1 MKMTI
6 GTKIQ
11 KLRKQHGLSQEQLAE
26 TLGVSRQA
34 VSKWEAEQSVPDI
47 DKIVLI
53 CDYFGVTTDYI
64 LRNEEVP
71 KTEQEHEFQPDNLV
85 QNKYNISE
93 NEVNT
98 ENEEKKK
105 KSALLLAVAIML
117 YIISVV
123 PPILIDDATGP
134 ALMFVMIA
142 AATGII
148 VYRSIVNSKNKRDD
162 GEEKKKEPEN
172 PILKAVKSC
181 VWAVAVIIY
190 FVISFLSNA
199 WYITWLVFPITGAIT
214 DVIEACFDLKGG
226 DDK

>member
-11 KLRKQHGLSQEQLAE
+11 TLRKQHGLSQEQLAE

-47 DKIVLI
+47 DKIILI

-64 LRNEEVP
+64 LRNEDLSYSQIAQS
-71 KTEQEHEFQPDNLV
+71 TNA
-85 QNKYNISE
+85 I
-93 NEVNT
+93 
-98 ENEEKKK
+98 ENEEKKENTENKK
-105 KSALLLAVAIML
+105 KSTILLAVAVML
-117 YIISVV
+117 YILCIV
-123 PPILIDDATGP
+123 PIILIQNTFGVV
-134 ALMFVMIA
+134 LMFVIIA
-142 AATGII
+142 VATGII
-148 VYRSIVNSKNKRDD
+148 IYRSIFSSNNKSDD
-162 GEEKKKEPEN
+162 EEKDEKPEN

-190 FVISFLSNA
+190 FVISFLSSA

-226 DDK
+226 DNK

>member
-1 MKMTI
+1 MTI

-11 KLRKQHGLSQEQLAE
+11 KLRKQRGLSQEQLAE
-26 TLGVSRQA
+26 SLGVSRQA

-64 LRNEEVP
+64 LRNEDLSCSQIAQS
-71 KTEQEHEFQPDNLV
+71 TNA
-85 QNKYNISE
+85 I
-93 NEVNT
+93 
-98 ENEEKKK
+98 ENEEKKENTENKK
-105 KSALLLAVAIML
+105 KSTILLAVAVML
-117 YIISVV
+117 YILCIV
-123 PPILIDDATGP
+123 PIILIQNTFGVV
-134 ALMFVMIA
+134 LMFVIIA
-142 AATGII
+142 VATGII
-148 VYRSIVNSKNKRDD
+148 IYRSIFSSSNKSDD
-162 GEEKKKEPEN
+162 EEKDEKPEN

-190 FVISFLSNA
+190 FVISFLSSA

-226 DDK
+226 DNK

>member
-11 KLRKQHGLSQEQLAE
+11 KLRKQRGLSQEQLAE
-26 TLGVSRQA
+26 SLGVSRQA

-64 LRNEEVP
+64 LRNEDLSCSQIAQS
-71 KTEQEHEFQPDNLV
+71 TNA
-85 QNKYNISE
+85 I
-93 NEVNT
+93 
-98 ENEEKKK
+98 ENEEKKENTENKK
-105 KSALLLAVAIML
+105 KSTILLAVAVML
-117 YIISVV
+117 YILCIV
-123 PPILIDDATGP
+123 PIILIQNTFGVV
-134 ALMFVMIA
+134 LMFVIIA
-142 AATGII
+142 VATGII
-148 VYRSIVNSKNKRDD
+148 IYRSIFSSSNKSDD
-162 GEEKKKEPEN
+162 EEKDEKPEN

-190 FVISFLSNA
+190 FVISFLSSA

-226 DDK
+226 DNK

>member
-1 MKMTI
+1 MTI

-11 KLRKQHGLSQEQLAE
+11 TLRKQRGLSQEQLAE
-26 TLGVSRQA
+26 ILGVSRQA
-34 VSKWEAEQSVPDI
+34 VSKWEAGQSVPDI

-64 LRNEEVP
+64 LRNEKLP
-71 KTEQEHEFQPDNLV
+71 KTEQEHESQPDNLV
-85 QNKYNISE
+85 QYKYGISE

-117 YIISVV
+117 YITSVV
-123 PPILIDDATGP
+123 PPILIDGAVGP
-134 ALMFVMIA
+134 ALMFVMVA
-142 AATGII
+142 VATGII
-148 VYRSIVNSKNKRDD
+148 VYRSIVNSKNKREDE
-162 GEEKKKEPEN
+162 EEKKKEPEN
-172 PILKAVKSC
+172 PVLKAVKSC
-181 VWAVAVIIY
+181 VWAVAIIVY
-190 FVISFLSNA
+190 FLISFFTGA

-226 DDK
+226 GNK

>member
-11 KLRKQHGLSQEQLAE
+11 TLRKQHGLSQEQLAE
-26 TLGVSRQA
+26 SLGVSRQA

-64 LRNEEVP
+64 LRNEDLFCSQIAQS
-71 KTEQEHEFQPDNLV
+71 TNA
-85 QNKYNISE
+85 I
-93 NEVNT
+93 
-98 ENEEKKK
+98 ENEEKKENTENKK
-105 KSALLLAVAIML
+105 KSTILLAVAVML
-117 YIISVV
+117 YILCIV
-123 PPILIDDATGP
+123 PIILIQNTFGVV
-134 ALMFVMIA
+134 LMFVIIA
-142 AATGII
+142 VATGII
-148 VYRSIVNSKNKRDD
+148 IYRSIFSSNNKSDD
-162 GEEKKKEPEN
+162 EEKDEKPEN

-181 VWAVAVIIY
+181 IWAVAIIIY
-190 FVISFLSNA
+190 FVISFLSSA

-226 DDK
+226 DNK